1 MTWRRLNLAYQWGGH
16 PGRPGRPTPVW
27 HTVHLPPRGGLVVVT
42 KAAVLLRRW
51 FRPPAGVG
59 RQRRARW
66 VTLGVRST
74 RPGRWATRATYLGG
88 QLSCT
93 TRAVRAVAPTG
104 GYDFTRWRYPV
115 RGVTTWDDPVGG
127 AYHAETYLVRP
138 RYV

>member
-16 PGRPGRPTPVW
+16 PGGVGRPPRVY
-27 HTVHLPPRGGLVVVT
+27 HTVHLPPRAGSVVTT

-51 FRPPAGVG
+51 FRPVDGLG
-59 RQRRARW
+59 RRRRARW
-66 VTLGVRST
+66 VTLGAAG
-74 RPGRWATRATYLGG
+74 RPGRWATRAAYRAG

-93 TRAVRAVAPTG
+93 TRAVRSVAPTG

-115 RGVTTWDDPVGG
+115 RGVARWDDPVGG
-127 AYHAETYLVRP
+127 AYHAEAYLVRP